1 MLKRFL
7 SYQEFDF
14 DHNKRTLN
22 NTEMNFKRS
31 IQGYLTVVHAR
42 YACV

>member
-22 NTEMNFKRS
+22 NIKMNFKNS
-31 IQGYLTVVHAR
+31 IQGYLTVEHAR
-42 YACV
+42 YAYV